1 MPTLQYPVLVMFDN
15 EVEYFLSEDNLTLTK
30 KAIES
35 NAIINQQIID
45 SAFNVFLVK
54 AVKNTQKLPK
64 SFWEDLFN
72 PLYKVELDVHF
83 YKKTTINKVREMAN
97 NYLPDFLGTGETGKS
112 ICHSFMQELNQAT
125 TIQEFIRIIFDETA

>member
-83 YKKTTINKVREMAN
+83 YKKTTINKVREIAN
-97 NYLPDFLGTGETGKS
+97 NYLSDFLGTGETGKS